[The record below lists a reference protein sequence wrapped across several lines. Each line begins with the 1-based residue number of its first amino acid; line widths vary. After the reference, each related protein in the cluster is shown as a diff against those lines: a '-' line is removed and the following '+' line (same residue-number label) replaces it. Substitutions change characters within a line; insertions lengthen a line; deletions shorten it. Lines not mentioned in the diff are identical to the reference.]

1 MAEINFYANIKDGEK
16 GSGIPHTLG
25 SGLGFYGSAFGVS
38 VPIGSQQATTFVTD
52 ADGIRQ
58 GARLNNTAMVTSGT
72 PTSKGTVSVNGAE
85 PISLEYLP
93 NYLCPLNI
101 RFTHSTPVRVQN
113 CKLRIFDRNNIDKP
127 ASGVTTWVYEARHPS
142 ELETEVSLNFRGN
155 ADETVSNGF
164 RWKEFAPPPN
174 QNDQNGQYDELT
186 FTSSPGVS
194 GQNTDTTDTDTD
206 LGYTSRS
213 GISLVSTRHDWYVA
227 ISSEPESIGS
237 KTQYGLYFTVEYL

>member
-1 MAEINFYANIKDGEK
+1 MAEINFFANIKDGQT

-38 VPIGSQQATTFVTD
+38 VPIGSQQVTTFVTN
-52 ADGIRQ
+52 ADGTVQ
-58 GARLNNTAMVTSGT
+58 GARLNNTALATSGT
-72 PTSKGTVSVNGAE
+72 QSTKGTVSINGQS
-85 PISLEYLP
+85 PISLENLP

-113 CKLRIFDRNNIDKP
+113 CKLRIFDRNNIDRP

-142 ELETEVSLNFRGN
+142 ELETVASLNFRGN
-155 ADETVSNGF
+155 SDATPSNGF
-164 RWKEFAPPPN
+164 TWKEFDPTP
-174 QNDQNGQYDELT
+174 GQYDELT

-194 GQNTDTTDTDTD
+194 GLNTNTNDTVTA

>member
-1 MAEINFYANIKDGEK
+1 MAEINFFANIKDGAI

-38 VPIGSQQATTFVTD
+38 VPIGSQQVTTFVTN
-52 ADGIRQ
+52 ADGTVQ
-58 GARLNNTAMVTSGT
+58 GARLNNTAMATSGT
-72 PTSKGTVSVNGAE
+72 LSTKGTVSINGNS
-85 PISLEYLP
+85 PISLENLP

-113 CKLRIFDRNNIDKP
+113 CKLRIFDRNNIDRP

-142 ELETEVSLNFRGN
+142 TLETNVSLNFRGN
-155 ADETVSNGF
+155 SDETPSNGF
-164 RWKEFAPPPN
+164 RWKEFDPTP
-174 QNDQNGQYDELT
+174 GQYDELN
-186 FTSSPGVS
+186 FTSSPGMS
-194 GQNTDTTDTDTD
+194 GLNTNTNDTNTA
-206 LGYTSRS
+206 LGYTSQS

>member
-1 MAEINFYANIKDGEK
+1 MAEINFYANIKDGER
-16 GSGIPHTLG
+16 GSGIAHTLG

-38 VPIGSQQATTFVTD
+38 VPIGSQQATTFVTND
-52 ADGIRQ
+52 IGTIQ

-72 PTSKGTVSVNGAE
+72 PSVKGTVSINGNS
-85 PISLEYLP
+85 PISLENLP

-113 CKLRIFDRNNIDKP
+113 CKLRIFDRNNIDRP

-155 ADETVSNGF
+155 ADQTVSNGF
-164 RWKEFAPPPN
+164 RWKEFDPTPN
-174 QNDQNGQYDELT
+174 QYDELT